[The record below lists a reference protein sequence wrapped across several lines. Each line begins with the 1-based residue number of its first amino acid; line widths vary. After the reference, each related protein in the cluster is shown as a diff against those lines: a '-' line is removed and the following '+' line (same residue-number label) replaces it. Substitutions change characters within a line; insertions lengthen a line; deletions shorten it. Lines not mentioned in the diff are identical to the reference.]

1 MKCPYCGW
9 TETRVTDSRDQGGTI
24 HRRRRCE
31 RCLKRFSTVE
41 RVVLAE
47 LTVVK
52 RDGRREPFKRD
63 KLMDGLRRA
72 CQKRPI
78 PVGQLEAIVD
88 EIEQELHKMGQVEI
102 PTGVIGEM
110 VMERLRRLDDIAYIR
125 FASVY
130 RSYPD
135 IQAMRQ
141 ELDRLLSG
149 AGEEASARHDNGAER
164 ASEGPRSV
172 APARPPADN

>member
-1 MKCPYCGW
+1 
-9 TETRVTDSRDQGGTI
+9 VTDSRDQGGVI
-24 HRRRRCE
+24 HRRRKCE
-31 RCLKRFSTVE
+31 RCAKRFSTIE

-47 LTVVK
+47 LMVVK
-52 RDGRREPFKRD
+52 RDGRREPFKGE
-63 KLMDGLRRA
+63 KLMEGLRRA

-88 EIEQELHKMGQVEI
+88 EIEAELQKMGQMEI

-110 VMERLRRLDDIAYIR
+110 VMDRLRRLDDIAYIR

-135 IQAMRQ
+135 LLAMRQ
-141 ELDRLLSG
+141 ELDRLLHASG
-149 AGEEASARHDNGAER
+149 QQGDNGNLAD
-164 ASEGPRSV
+164 
-172 APARPPADN
+172 APATAHPGRPTGGA